1 MSVNQPKLFL
11 HFGSTL
17 AVALAASV
25 GVAETT
31 ESEGT
36 TDDDSMDP
44 RIEVVIVTAEKRQE
58 DILKVPLTMSAFND
72 RMIKELGMTN
82 SKDIEQLVPGLQF
95 GNDNVRW
102 GQGTAIRGIGS
113 RNWGEV
119 HSDMAVATYV
129 DGVYSRSAIS
139 VAPNLFDVE
148 RLEVG
153 RGPQGTLNGRNSI
166 AGSVSYI
173 TKRPTDEW
181 DVDVLAEFTDQFTQ
195 RYNIALGGPLSEYL
209 SFRIT
214 GGYHEGDGAQKN

>member
-1 MSVNQPKLFL
+1 MSSNHMKLFWHL
-11 HFGSTL
+11 GPAL
-17 AVALAASV
+17 AVALSASAAM
-25 GVAETT
+25 AQTA
-31 ESEGT
+31 ESEET
-36 TDDDSMDP
+36 ASDDSIDP

-153 RGPQGTLNGRNSI
+153 RGPQGTLN
-166 AGSVSYI
+166 
-173 TKRPTDEW
+173 
-181 DVDVLAEFTDQFTQ
+181 
-195 RYNIALGGPLSEYL
+195 
-209 SFRIT
+209 
-214 GGYHEGDGAQKN
+214 

>member
-1 MSVNQPKLFL
+1 MSVNHTKLFWHVGPAL
-11 HFGSTL
+11 T
-17 AVALAASV
+17 VALVASTA
-25 GVAETT
+25 VAETA
-31 ESEGT
+31 ESEETAAG
-36 TDDDSMDP
+36 DSID
-44 RIEVVIVTAEKRQE
+44 RIVEVVIVTAEKRKE
-58 DILKVPLTMSAFND
+58 NILKVPLTMSAFND

-82 SKDIEQLVPGLQF
+82 SKDIEQLVPGQQF

-139 VAPNLFDVE
+139 VAPNLFDVD

-166 AGSVSYI
+166 AGSVS
-173 TKRPTDEW
+173 
-181 DVDVLAEFTDQFTQ
+181 
-195 RYNIALGGPLSEYL
+195 
-209 SFRIT
+209 
-214 GGYHEGDGAQKN
+214 

>member
-1 MSVNQPKLFL
+1 MNRTTIFITTLF
-11 HFGSTL
+11 
-17 AVALAASV
+17 AIPVAYAA
-25 GVAETT
+25 
-31 ESEGT
+31 ESN
-36 TDDDSMDP
+36 DD
-44 RIEVVIVTAEKRQE
+44 RFIEEIVVTAEKRE
-58 DILKVPLTMSAFND
+58 ENILKVPLTVSAFND
-72 RMIKELGMTN
+72 EMIEELGMTN
-82 SKDIEQLVPGLQF
+82 NKDIEQLVPGLQF

-102 GQGTAIRGIGS
+102 GQGTVIRGMGS

-166 AGSVSYI
+166 AGSISYI

-181 DVDVLAEFTDQFTQ
+181 GKRSVEAWNMSCVALLTQ
-195 RYNIALGGPLSEYL
+195 DTLPIFA
-209 SFRIT
+209 
-214 GGYHEGDGAQKN
+214 